1 MNQTETIVSVKKYA
15 TLHTLIMQR
24 NHRNFYNL
32 NFFLLILLIVFCLS
46 TPQATAELVPCDKV
60 NENYLINAP
69 GGCIAKSLSGQIGK
83 GHGDVNTPGSAVYLI
98 KRDPARSIRRGRQ
111 LFQRKFSTDEGHG
124 PRVNSASSGDI
135 TQNRALGAGLADSC
149 AACHGRPRGSA
160 GFGGDVN
167 TRPDSRD
174 APHLFGLGIVEQ
186 LADEMTQTLRK
197 RRDRA
202 KALAAKRN
210 RCVTTPLRA
219 KRVSF
224 GFISACPDGE
234 VDTSK
239 VEGVN
244 ADLRVRPFFHQGG
257 TISIREFIIGAF
269 NDEMGLQVSD
279 PILCAVTPDPDTDN
293 LPAVTSPSGFNFDPS
308 KDKFERPP
316 VCDATTDK
324 DEDGVIDE
332 IDAALVDHMEFYLL
346 NYFKPGRYKITKEVE
361 RGERLFEEID
371 CTSCHKPT
379 MVIKSDRRVADIETA
394 YDPERGIFNNLFATA
409 STQFVEVKD
418 DDKYPQLL
426 PKGERFIV
434 RNFYSDLKRHD
445 LGPAFHERE
454 FDGTVVKEFVTEP
467 LWGVG
472 STAPYGHD
480 GRSINLDVVI
490 RRHGGEATKSRVA
503 YEQLRPP
510 GQRSILAFLESL
522 VLFPPDDTASNLN
535 PGNPADSEN
544 IQDPAIHGSINLGA
558 LFQIDDEGG
567 E

>member
-1 MNQTETIVSVKKYA
+1 MNQTEIIVSVKKFA
-15 TLHTLIMQR
+15 TLHALIKQT
-24 NHRNFYNL
+24 NHSNFYSL
-32 NFFLLILLIVFCLS
+32 NFFLLILLLLFCL
-46 TPQATAELVPCDKV
+46 PMQQAIAELVPCDKV
-60 NENYLINAP
+60 NDSSLINAP
-69 GGCIAKSLSGQIGK
+69 GGCIAKSLTDQIGE

-124 PRVNSASSGDI
+124 PRVNFTSTGDI

-186 LADEMTQTLRK
+186 LADEMTQSLRN

-202 KALAAKRN
+202 LALAVKRN
-210 RCVTTPLRA
+210 RCVTTPLKA
-219 KRVSF
+219 KGVSF
-224 GFISACPDGE
+224 GLIAACPDGE
-234 VDTSK
+234 IDTSK
-239 VEGVN
+239 VKGVN

-257 TISIREFIIGAF
+257 TISIREFIVGAF
-269 NDEMGLQVSD
+269 KDEMGLQAFD
-279 PILCAVTPDPDTDN
+279 PVLCAVTGDN
-293 LPAVTSPSGFNFDPS
+293 PQAITSPSGFNYDPS
-308 KDKFERPP
+308 TDKFERPP
-316 VCDATTDK
+316 VCDANEDGDK
-324 DEDGVIDE
+324 DGVTNE
-332 IDAALVDHMEFYLL
+332 IDAALIDHMEFYLL
-346 NYFKPGRYKITKEVE
+346 NYFKPGRYKITREIE
-361 RGERLFEEID
+361 RGERLLQEIG
-371 CTSCHKPT
+371 CTSCHVPD
-379 MVIKSDRRVADIETA
+379 MVIKSDRRIADIETA

-409 STQFVEVKD
+409 STQFTPVD
-418 DDKYPQLL
+418 DGDEYPQLL
-426 PKGERFIV
+426 PKGEQFV
-434 RNFYSDLKRHD
+434 VQNFYSDLKRHD
-445 LGPAFHERE
+445 LGPAFHERD

-480 GRSINLDVVI
+480 GRSINLDAVI
-490 RRHGGEATKSRVA
+490 KRHGGEATKSRAA
-503 YEQLRPP
+503 YEKLSGPR
-510 GQRSILAFLESL
+510 QRSILAFLESL

-544 IQDPAIHGSINLGA
+544 IQDPAIHGTINLGA
-558 LFQIDDEGG
+558 LFQIAGEGG